1 MPGEPVSES
10 VSNQEADFFR
20 IVMREDW
27 QKYGVVIR
35 CKSTSMSKFKLVLFD
50 RDGTRWLSSWTMFNI
65 DFFISK
71 IEFLNQNCV
80 QNSGVARN
88 FLWGLPEIF
97 QNLPWSPLFFPM
109 PDSPTTSLGLP
120 PLPTP
125 LAQNPIFELIIGLKI
140 EF

>member
-50 RDGTRWLSSWTMFNI
+50 RDGTS
-65 DFFISK
+65 
-71 IEFLNQNCV
+71 
-80 QNSGVARN
+80 
-88 FLWGLPEIF
+88 
-97 QNLPWSPLFFPM
+97 
-109 PDSPTTSLGLP
+109 
-120 PLPTP
+120 
-125 LAQNPIFELIIGLKI
+125 
-140 EF
+140 